1 MSTSERKE
9 WRKNFT
15 EAIMALTAG
24 KLDVLDAAHWALQ
37 AQHAHGHRDP
47 LEVAREQFRDDKP
60 PPPLNIG
67 IPEQA
72 LQQTPQLPAH
82 PEFLL
87 PKPGQSGLGAGT
99 S

>member
-9 WRKNFT
+9 WRRSFT
-15 EAIMALTAG
+15 ETIMASAAG

-47 LEVAREQFRDDKP
+47 VEAAREQFRDGKP
-60 PPPLNIG
+60 PPPVNIG

-72 LQQTPQLPAH
+72 PQQSPPLPAQL
-82 PEFLL
+82 EFLL
-87 PKPGQSGLGAGT
+87 PKSGEKWI
-99 S
+99 